1 MSTLP
6 QFRAGEPTPA
16 DYGVCVLLGLI
27 GIFVAGATFQAG
39 AISPLGLFAIGAG
52 VLSSAV
58 WFGLA
63 WFVAGDLDD
72 MEGER

>member
-16 DYGVCVLLGLI
+16 RYGVCVLLGLI
-27 GIFVAGATFQAG
+27 GTFVAGATVQAG
-39 AISPLGLFAIGAG
+39 ATTPVGLFAIGAG
-52 VLSSAV
+52 IASGVV

-63 WFVAGDLDD
+63 FLEAGDLDD
-72 MEGER
+72 DGVLR